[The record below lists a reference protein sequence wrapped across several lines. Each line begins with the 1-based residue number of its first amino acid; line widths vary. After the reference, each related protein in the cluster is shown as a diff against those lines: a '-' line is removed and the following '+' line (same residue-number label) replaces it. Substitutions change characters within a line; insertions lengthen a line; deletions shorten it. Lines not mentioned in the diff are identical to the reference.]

1 MRTLNRTLL
10 PLFAALGLVLS
21 SFAGVSAAS
30 QDLPTVTVG
39 SKDFTEQIILAEM
52 VALLLE
58 DAGYPVERQLNL
70 GGTVVVHEALVSGDI
85 DIYVEYTGTGLINI
99 LGLELPAAAATPQA
113 SPAAGAAT
121 PQASPAVGAATP
133 EATGVDPVY
142 EIVASEYQSQFG
154 LQWLQPWGFNNT
166 YALALRGDQA
176 AELGVVTISDLL
188 EHDQDL
194 VLGGTQEFLAREDG
208 LLGLQDVY
216 GLDFENEVGLDPGL
230 VYSAIEE
237 GDVDVISAFA
247 TDGRVAAQGLTLLED
262 DLGFFPPYFAAPVVR
277 QELLDQAP
285 EIADILNQLGGMID
299 DETMAQLNFQVDNGG
314 MEPVDVARAFLV
326 EQGLISG
333 S

>member
-21 SFAGVSAAS
+21 SFAGVSAAR

-99 LGLELPAAAATPQA
+99 LGLELPPSSATPQA

-121 PQASPAVGAATP
+121 PEAA
-133 EATGVDPVY
+133 GVDPVY

-208 LLGLQDVY
+208 LLGLQEVY
-216 GLDFENEVGLDPGL
+216 G
-230 VYSAIEE
+230 
-237 GDVDVISAFA
+237 
-247 TDGRVAAQGLTLLED
+247 
-262 DLGFFPPYFAAPVVR
+262 
-277 QELLDQAP
+277 
-285 EIADILNQLGGMID
+285 
-299 DETMAQLNFQVDNGG
+299 
-314 MEPVDVARAFLV
+314 
-326 EQGLISG
+326 
-333 S
+333 

>member
-21 SFAGVSAAS
+21 SFTGVAAAR

-70 GGTVVVHEALVSGDI
+70 GGTVVVHEALVNGDI
-85 DIYVEYTGTGLINI
+85 DVYVEYTGTGLINI
-99 LGLELPAAAATPQA
+99 LGLELPPNSATPAA
-113 SPAAGAAT
+113 SPAAGD
-121 PQASPAVGAATP
+121 ATP

-208 LLGLQDVY
+208 LLGLQEVY

-230 VYSAIEE
+230 VYSAIDS

-277 QELLDQAP
+277 QELLDQSP

-299 DETMAQLNFQVDNGG
+299 DGTMADLNFQVDNGG
-314 MEPVDVARAFLV
+314 MEAVDVARTFLV

>member
-21 SFAGVSAAS
+21 SFAGVSAAR

-99 LGLELPAAAATPQA
+99 LGLELPPSSATPQA

-121 PQASPAVGAATP
+121 PEAA
-133 EATGVDPVY
+133 GVDPVY
-142 EIVASEYQSQFG
+142 EIVASGYQSQFS

-230 VYSAIEE
+230 VYSAIDA

-277 QELLDQAP
+277 QELLDQSP
-285 EIADILNQLGGMID
+285 EIAEILNQLGGMID
-299 DETMAQLNFQVDNGG
+299 DGTMADLNFQVDNGG
-314 MEPVDVARAFLV
+314 MEAVDVARAFLV
-326 EQGLISG
+326 ERGLISG